1 MIYAD
6 YDYYAN
12 TYMGRDIAEEDF
24 PRMAAQAS
32 RYIDYITKN
41 QAERHHELEAVKLC
55 CCSLSEQYKLIENAK
70 TATANSLSGEY
81 VELSSETVGS
91 WSQSYG
97 STSALAENI
106 IKNADAEL
114 AAIARRYLSV
124 TGLLYRGVK
133 CCYG

>member
-41 QAERHHELEAVKLC
+41 RAESRHELEDVKLC
-55 CCSLSEQYKLIENAK
+55 CCSLSEQYQLIERAK
-70 TATANSLSGEY
+70 TATADSLSGKY
-81 VELSSETVGS
+81 VELTGETVGS

-97 STSALAENI
+97 NTSSFAADI
-106 IKNADAEL
+106 IKNADADL
-114 AAIARRYLSV
+114 SAIAKRHLST
-124 TGLLYRGVK
+124 TGLLYRGGR
-133 CCYG
+133 CGRC